1 MTRARKSLISIE
13 DTPYY
18 HCVSRCVR
26 RAFLCGQDKLT
37 GNCYEHRRQW
47 VEDRIHFLAD
57 VFAIDVCA
65 YAVMSNH
72 THLVLHIHRDNALS
86 WSVDE
91 VIERWH
97 RLYKGILLSQRYSN
111 PAQRVTLT
119 DAQLNTVYETVEV
132 WRSRLCDISWFM
144 RCLNEPIAR
153 KANKED
159 QCTGKFWEGR
169 FKAQALLDEKALAAC
184 MAYVDLNP
192 VRAKMAATPEASD
205 HTSIQYRINAAKA
218 GKTPKN
224 LMPFA
229 GNVRAEMPHGLP
241 FRLTDYLELVD
252 ATGRCLAQGKRGAT
266 QENAQPIL
274 DHINLSAAQWLEL
287 TENFESCF
295 HSAVGSEAFL
305 EHYKERHHLKRISDR
320 GSSRR
325 YMG

>member
-1 MTRARKSLISIE
+1 MTRARKSLINIE

-47 VEDRIHFLAD
+47 VENRIHFLAG

-72 THLVLHIHRDNALS
+72 THLVLHIHREKALS

-97 RLYKGILLSQRYSN
+97 RLYKGILLTQRHCN
-111 PAQRVTLT
+111 PGQRTALSDV
-119 DAQLNTVYETVEV
+119 QLNTVYETVEV

-169 FKAQALLDEKALAAC
+169 FKSQALLDEKALAAC

-192 VRAKMAATPEASD
+192 VRAKMASTPEASD

-218 GKTPKN
+218 GKTPQK

-229 GNVRAEMPHGLP
+229 GNVRTEMPHGLP

-252 ATGRCLAQGKRGAT
+252 VTGRCLAKGKCGVISPDAHS
-266 QENAQPIL
+266 IL
-274 DHINLSAAQWLEL
+274 QRIDLSSEQWLAL
-287 TENFESCF
+287 TANFEGCF
-295 HSAVGSEAFL
+295 HCAAGSETFL
-305 EHYKERHHLKRISDR
+305 EQYKDRHNLNRISDR
-320 GSSRR
+320 ESSRR